1 MSGKATITS
10 LFLSCYIFQIHISTK
25 NKYLMHLVLGTSEKQ
40 TYVLG
45 MYLVA
50 TLMVEYMRKYVHASK
65 GDIVS

>member
-1 MSGKATITS
+1 
-10 LFLSCYIFQIHISTK
+10 
-25 NKYLMHLVLGTSEKQ
+25 MHLVLGTSEKQ